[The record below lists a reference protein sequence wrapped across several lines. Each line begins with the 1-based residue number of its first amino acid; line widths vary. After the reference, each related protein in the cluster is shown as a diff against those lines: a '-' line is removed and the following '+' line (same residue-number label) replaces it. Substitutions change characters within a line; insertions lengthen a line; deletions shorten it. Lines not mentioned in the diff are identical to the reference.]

1 MLYCNL
7 QDPKVIELTQE
18 LAKILGLKI
27 RKAYVR
33 GKVWSI
39 SSHLLLAVM

>member
-1 MLYCNL
+1 M
-7 QDPKVIELTQE
+7 IELTQE

-33 GKVWSI
+33 GKVCYI
-39 SSHLLLAVM
+39 LSHMLRGSNNT